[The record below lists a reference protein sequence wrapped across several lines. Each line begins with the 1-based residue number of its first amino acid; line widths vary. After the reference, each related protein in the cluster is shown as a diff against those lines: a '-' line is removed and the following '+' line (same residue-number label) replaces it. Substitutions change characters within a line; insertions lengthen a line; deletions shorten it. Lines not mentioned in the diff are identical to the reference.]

1 MFRVPFRATAPL
13 LFALLLCLPGSTSAQ
28 TLLDHGQP
36 VPGYGAPWPEFVP
49 GTTYDPSIPTLASVV
64 GHAIRDE
71 ITSPEEINIYLR
83 ALAAAAPTRT
93 HLVEYARSWEGR
105 PLMALMVGSAAT
117 IGRLGEV
124 GAGLRQ
130 LADPRGLSDADAEA
144 LIADLPVA
152 VALVHGVHG
161 NEISSAGAAMAMAYH
176 LLAARNNT
184 DVDLMLRNA
193 LVIIDPAQNPDGRAR
208 FVLNN
213 RQARGLIPDADPTSA
228 EHDEPWPGGRVN
240 HYLFDLNRDWFAQ
253 TQPESRGRVQ
263 LLLEYP
269 SQVVADIHEMG
280 GNSTYYF
287 PPNAVPGNAWTT
299 ASQTATLNRLGGA
312 MAEAFDD
319 RGFLFFNRDTYDAF
333 YPGYGTSWP
342 MAHGAIGMT
351 FEQASSRGLVFRRD
365 DGSVLTYGEGVLQ
378 HFTAAR
384 ATTLLAARERE
395 RMLREF
401 LAFRREAIAMGEG
414 QSYILHSQHDP
425 AMAHRLATTLARNGI
440 EVYLP
445 AAPMQLDGRTIGA
458 PAGFAG
464 ERPSDTYIVPLDQ
477 PAHRLIRNLLDQNTE
492 MDADFVAE
500 QVRRRS
506 LRLNDQIYDVTA
518 WSMPA
523 LWDVERIEA
532 GDVDLGMN
540 FSDWVREVDLAGG
553 FMVPAAP
560 EPEAEPVAWLM
571 PWGTGT
577 AAAVTA
583 MLKSGMVVR
592 TTGAPLTIAGR
603 VWPVG
608 TAIVRVAENGGDR
621 AALHEEITATAGA
634 HHFEAVP
641 VTTSYSESGS
651 SFGSNATRRLRLPK
665 VLLMWE
671 AGSTYSTGWAR
682 YVLEQRYGLPVTAV
696 RGDALGRIQLNDYD
710 VLVLPSGN
718 YSGTISEGMMADLRA
733 WMSDGGTVVT
743 MAESS
748 RWAARS
754 GLLATVTEV
763 RGGAPEF
770 GDGSGGARRAVPD
783 QPIDPVAS
791 LAPVTEGPEPVP
803 GAILNVDLDLSHWLS
818 AGTDGSIGALVEGS
832 RIFTPMTLD
841 RGTNVGRYTSLDGLI
856 ASGIVWAEGRS
867 QLAHKAYL
875 MNQSFG
881 AGQLIAFAEDPNYR
895 SYSEATQ
902 LLFLNA
908 VLIGPGR

>member
-1 MFRVPFRATAPL
+1 MFPVQIKTTVAL
-13 LFALLLCLPGSTSAQ
+13 LFLLVAGLPAASSAQ
-28 TLLDHGQP
+28 ALLDHGNP
-36 VPGYGAPWPEFVP
+36 VPGYGAPWPKFVP
-49 GTTYDPSIPTLASVV
+49 GTTYDPSIPTLESVV

-71 ITSPEEINIYLR
+71 ITSPEEINAYLR
-83 ALAAAAPTRT
+83 ALAAAAADRT

-105 PLMALMVGSAAT
+105 PLMALMIGSPAT
-117 IGRLGEV
+117 IGRLDEV
-124 GAGLRQ
+124 GAGLRR

-161 NEISSAGAAMAMAYH
+161 NEISSAGAAMAMAWH
-176 LLAARNNT
+176 LLAARGNAE
-184 DVDLMLRNA
+184 VDLMLRNS
-193 LVIIDPAQNPDGRAR
+193 LIIIDPAQNPDGRAR
-208 FVLNN
+208 FVSGT
-213 RQARGLIPDADPTSA
+213 RQARGLLPDADPTSA

-253 TQPESRGRVQ
+253 TQPESRGRVR

-299 ASQTATLNRLGGA
+299 AAQTATLNRLGAA
-312 MAEAFDD
+312 MAGAFDD

-342 MAHGAIGMT
+342 MAQGAIGMT
-351 FEQASSRGLVFRRD
+351 FEQASSRGLVLRRD
-365 DGSVLTYGEGVLQ
+365 DGSVLTYGEGILQ

-384 ATTLLAARERE
+384 ATTLLAAQERE

-401 LAFRREAIAMGEG
+401 LAFRREAVAMGEG
-414 QSYILHSQHDP
+414 RSYILHSEHDP

-445 AAPMQLDGRTIGA
+445 AGPMQLDGRTIGDPSGSA
-458 PAGFAG
+458 
-464 ERPSDTYIVPLDQ
+464 PSDTYIVPLDQ
-477 PAHRLIRNLLDQNTE
+477 PAHRLIRNLLDQQTD
-492 MDADFVAE
+492 MDSDFVAE
-500 QVRRRS
+500 QIRRRS

-532 GDVDLGMN
+532 GSVELGSN
-540 FSDWVREVDLAGG
+540 FTDRVRSIDSGQRDEITVSTGTTLNGDA
-553 FMVPAAP
+553 V
-560 EPEAEPVAWLM
+560 VAWLM

-577 AAAVTA
+577 AAAVTK
-583 MLKSGMVVR
+583 MLKAGMVVR
-592 TTGAPLTIAGR
+592 TTGAPLTLDGR
-603 VWPVG
+603 EWPVG
-608 TAIVRVAENGGDR
+608 TAIVRRAENGND
-621 AALHEEITATAGA
+621 AFALNATVTATALQ
-634 HHFEAVP
+634 HHTEAVP
-641 VTTSYSESGS
+641 VTSSYSDSGS
-651 SFGSNATRRLRLPK
+651 SFGSNATRRLHLPK

-696 RGDALGRIQLNDYD
+696 RGNALGRIQLNDYD
-710 VLVLPSGN
+710 VLVVPSGN
-718 YSGTISEGMMADLRA
+718 YSGVISDGTLDDLRA
-733 WMSDGGTVVT
+733 WMADGGTVVT

-754 GLLATVTEV
+754 GLLSTATEL

-770 GDGSGGARRAVPD
+770 GDGAGPARRATPE

-791 LAPVTEGPEPVP
+791 LAPTQEGPEPVP

-818 AGTDGSIGALVEGS
+818 AGTDGQIGALVEGS
-832 RIFTPMTLD
+832 RVFTPMTLD
-841 RGTNVGRYTSLDGLI
+841 QGTNVGRYAGLDDLI
-856 ASGIVWAEGRS
+856 VSGIVWEEGRA
-867 QLAHKAYL
+867 QLAHKAFL
-875 MNQSFG
+875 MHQGFG
-881 AGQLIAFAEDPNYR
+881 AGQLISFAEDPNYR

-908 VLIGPGR
+908 VLLGPGR